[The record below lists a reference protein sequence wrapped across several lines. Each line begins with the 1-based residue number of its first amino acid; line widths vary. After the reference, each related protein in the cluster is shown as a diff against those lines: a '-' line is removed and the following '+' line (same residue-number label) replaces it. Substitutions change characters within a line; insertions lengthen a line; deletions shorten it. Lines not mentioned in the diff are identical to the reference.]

1 MTARLAA
8 DLALGI
14 ATIVTGG
21 LLVAV
26 GEDVQGL
33 FLDILGVLFMYAGV
47 QRFPAK

>member
-8 DLALGI
+8 DLALGV
-14 ATIVTGG
+14 ATIVMGG
-21 LLVAV
+21 LLVTA

-33 FLDILGVLFMYAGV
+33 FLDLLGVLFLYAGV